1 MVSEALWIDSNSSS
15 ETIGVGVNR
24 CLRFRY
30 LVVEGAIRIVP
41 LPRPVRL
48 LEDPL
53 GVVASS
59 DILEVSTFYRS

>member
-1 MVSEALWIDSNSSS
+1 
-15 ETIGVGVNR
+15 
-24 CLRFRY
+24 
-30 LVVEGAIRIVP
+30 VVEGAIRIVP